1 MIPEA
6 SLVDFDRAVMLENRD
21 AWIWANRGES
31 RRMLGQ
37 YEAAVSD
44 FTRALDIDPE
54 NGWARELR
62 AETFR
67 QMGRFAEGG

>member
-1 MIPEA
+1 
-6 SLVDFDRAVMLENRD
+6 
-21 AWIWANRGES
+21 
-31 RRMLGQ
+31 MLGQ

-54 NGWARELR
+54 NRWALELR

-67 QMGRFAEGG
+67 QMGRFAEAVEDLNRARAQ

>member
-1 MIPEA
+1 M
-6 SLVDFDRAVMLENRD
+6 
-21 AWIWANRGES
+21 RGFGRIAGRT

-44 FTRALDIDPE
+44 FTRALDLDPE

-67 QMGRFAEGG
+67 QMGRFAEAVEDMNRARAQ